1 VSSDD
6 ILVFKYYNCIYFV
19 IFYNK
24 VGSENMSL
32 LNFLKR
38 KKKQLLE
45 MNDKVK
51 SNVELSNNIEII
63 IEDNNNLFENEIELI
78 KQGAINLFENGN
90 VDSIEEGIKIFA
102 VMFRGLKYKRTE
114 KDENGNIK
122 IILKDI
128 KLENSI
134 TKKL

>member
-1 VSSDD
+1 
-6 ILVFKYYNCIYFV
+6 
-19 IFYNK
+19 
-24 VGSENMSL
+24 MSL

-45 MNDKVK
+45 TNDKVK

-78 KQGAINLFENGN
+78 KQGAINLLKNGN

-102 VMFRGLKYKRTE
+102 CMFRGLKYKKTE
-114 KDENGNIK
+114 KDEQGNIK

-128 KLENSI
+128 KLEDSI